1 MSRTRLDIRRTG
13 AFPGFTISTASSW
26 AGSGRIFAEV
36 LFFMF
41 IDFKFSWCM
50 VFSDGGSWL
59 FVSLFPA
66 FSARRDFRTL
76 HLQAVAWWVQK
87 GVEGKTAA
95 LAMSAG
101 LHGASIKQEGSRK
114 LASQ

>member
-50 VFSDGGSWL
+50 VFSDGGSWF

-66 FSARRDFRTL
+66 FSPRRDFRTL

-87 GVEGKTAA
+87 GVEGKTACLGDVGGFA
-95 LAMSAG
+95 CSKHQAG
-101 LHGASIKQEGSRK
+101 GGSRK
-114 LASQ
+114 LSQ